1 MAATQPFPATTLHSP
16 LRDNE
21 MPDVPRPAFLL
32 WHEEELSDNSAQI
45 DAFLKVPVLES

>member
-16 LRDNE
+16 FRDIE
-21 MPDVPRPAFLL
+21 MPDVPLPAFVGAG
-32 WHEEELSDNSAQI
+32 ELGDKQAQI